1 MYLTM
6 NKTFILTITMLAAII
21 GVATAPTI
29 DNAFSQQIKPDKP
42 GKPDKPDKPQKPQKC
57 QVKVQLKV
65 LNAING
71 TIYTA
76 QLGNLQAQSKLAD
89 ESTIAFNFQ
98 FKKGGDA
105 CPVKGESVIGNVNGL
120 EFSSLINSLTKP
132 NKVVVELDA
141 PVPTQ

>member
-1 MYLTM
+1 M
-6 NKTFILTITMLAAII
+6 IAAVF
-21 GVATAPTI
+21 GVALSPML
-29 DNAFSQQIKPDKP
+29 DNAFAAKPT
-42 GKPDKPDKPQKPQKC
+42 DKPDKVKPIKC

-76 QLGNLQAQSKLAD
+76 QLGNLQAQSKIAD
-89 ESTIAFNFQ
+89 EPTIAFNFQ

-105 CPVKGESVIGNVNGL
+105 CPAKGETVLGNVNGL

-132 NKVVVELDA
+132 NKVVIELDA

>member
-1 MYLTM
+1 M
-6 NKTFILTITMLAAII
+6 KTLILTLAMLASVFGI
-21 GVATAPTI
+21 ATAPIVDDVFAQT
-29 DNAFSQQIKPDKP
+29 AKPDKP
-42 GKPDKPDKPQKPQKC
+42 GKPEKPGKDKEQKPKKC

-65 LNAING
+65 LNAVNG

-76 QLGNLQAQSKLAD
+76 QLGNLQAQSKLAE
-89 ESTIAFNFQ
+89 ESTLAFNFQ

-105 CPVKGESVIGNVNGL
+105 CPTKGETILGNINGL

-132 NKVVVELDA
+132 NKVIVELDA